1 MYVDEEGK
9 DWFHQLLIGDSHPL
23 HSNEIGD
30 YIGEV
35 QVLAIYDNHMPVLDF
50 TDKPTTIEGAR
61 KLIHDTYMIHAQAD
75 EVDSE
80 YEFGKLV
87 GMKELFTLLTGEVYV
102 PPTS

>member
-35 QVLAIYDNHMPVLDF
+35 QVLAIYDNHKPVLYF
-50 TDKPTTIEGAR
+50 GDKPSLMESAR
-61 KLIHDTYMIHAQAD
+61 KLIHDTYMNHAYAD

-102 PPTS
+102 PSST